1 MLRLVGYHTSQAP
14 DDKLVASLAVASL
27 RATVTTLPGAGA
39 LRQLSKVFSDRGLE
53 PKKGPKIDAN
63 NTVVTGSRNRLLYD
77 APAPHSVAAAGGG
90 ALARF
95 EYVVDEGDYPGA
107 RASRPGTVTVV
118 APGGALVAS
127 SFDAS
132 DEGWQVARNGAAAA
146 APRHEPGSWQRLN
159 QYIHA
164 TDALINL
171 EVDEDGHL
179 GRELRDRDR
188 VRRDVAQRL
197 VDERRERDGR
207 VG

>member
-1 MLRLVGYHTSQAP
+1 M
-14 DDKLVASLAVASL
+14 
-27 RATVTTLPGAGA
+27 VTRT
-39 LRQLSKVFSDRGLE
+39 
-53 PKKGPKIDAN
+53 
-63 NTVVTGSRNRLLYD
+63 
-77 APAPHSVAAAGGG
+77 
-90 ALARF
+90 AR
-95 EYVVDEGDYPGA
+95 
-107 RASRPGTVTVV
+107 T
-118 APGGALVAS
+118 
-127 SFDAS
+127 SFDAR
-132 DEGWQVARNGAAAA
+132 DAGWRVARNGAAES